1 MRNHILFINLNPSSI
16 PDFKRSR
23 FLAQASFKEL
33 TPSQSFFLEPNE
45 IPPDLI
51 VVSMDVTKKEDL
63 ALVAAIR
70 TRMSEIEILAAIYE
84 NQARLGI
91 NSLKNGASDV
101 MILPANAATFDFY
114 ITRALERKHLEKHL
128 CFNENCYKSRYAAS
142 QKNYRQLF
150 DEVPC
155 FVYVQD
161 EEYHIVESNRKFN
174 EYFGNHIGEYCFG
187 ICKNRDDPCR
197 ICPVDKTFKDGKN
210 HSSEA
215 EIISSFGL
223 KHKVLHFT
231 APIRDDLGK
240 ITKVLVMLTD
250 ITEVR
255 RLENHLTSLGFMIG
269 SISHGVKGLLTGL
282 DSGIYA
288 MGSGLKTNNIE
299 RIKEGYGTTGQM
311 AKRIKKLVLDILY
324 YSKTRKFNWEK
335 VSAREFVYETLST
348 IREGTKQNKIILKS
362 TIRIDQDKDRI
373 EIDRTSLQT
382 ALVNI
387 LENGVEACASD
398 KSSRTHTLVF
408 NARADDKTITMTIQ
422 DTGRGMDQT
431 TMKNIFTIFFSSK
444 GQNGTGL
451 GLYIASRIIEQHMGT
466 IKVWSKPGRGTRF
479 IITIPRQ
486 IPYVTKMSRGLI
498 LD

>member
-23 FLAQASFKEL
+23 FLAQASFKKIP
-33 TPSQSFFLEPNE
+33 PSKSFFLEPNE
-45 IPPDLI
+45 IPPDLL
-51 VVSMDVTKKEDL
+51 VVSMDGPQEEAL
-63 ALVAAIR
+63 ALIAAIR
-70 TRMSEIEILAAIYE
+70 TGISEIEILAAIDE

-91 NSLKNGASDV
+91 KILKSGASDF
-101 MILPANAATFDFY
+101 MILPADAAAFDFY

-128 CFNENCYKSRYAAS
+128 CFNEECYRSRYADS

-174 EYFGNHIGEYCFG
+174 EYFGSHIGEYCFG

-210 HSSEA
+210 HSSES

-231 APIRDDLGK
+231 APIRDDQGK

-282 DSGIYA
+282 DSGIYT
-288 MGSGLKTNNIE
+288 MGSGLKTNNFK
-299 RIKEGYGTTGQM
+299 RIKEGYDTTGQM

-335 VSAREFVYETLST
+335 VSARNFVNETLST
-348 IREGTKQNKIILKS
+348 IRESAKQNKIILKS
-362 TIRIDQDKDRI
+362 TIRIDQDKDGI

-387 LENGVEACASD
+387 LENGVEACALD
-398 KSSRTHTLVF
+398 TGSRSHTLLF
-408 NARADDKTITMTIQ
+408 KARADDKTITLTIQ
-422 DTGRGMDQT
+422 DTGQGMDQT
-431 TMKNIFTIFFSSK
+431 TIKNIFTIFFSSK
-444 GQNGTGL
+444 GPKGTGL
-451 GLYIASRIIEQHMGT
+451 GLYIASRIVEQHMGT

-479 IITIPRQ
+479 TITIPRQ
-486 IPYVTKMSRGLI
+486 IPYLAKKSRGLT